1 MKPDKTLTNLIKSSQ
16 APSPRSGL
24 DVSIKHELHKLERRS
39 LRIRTSFLGVLSLFS
54 LSALVATFFSLGRTL
69 ATSGF
74 SNYLSL
80 IVSDSSIIT
89 TYWKEVS
96 LSLVESLPML
106 SVALLLLALGVFIWS
121 SAKTLSNA
129 KVMLQTA

>member
-1 MKPDKTLTNLIKSSQ
+1 M
-16 APSPRSGL
+16 
-24 DVSIKHELHKLERRS
+24 SIKHELHKLERRS

>member
-1 MKPDKTLTNLIKSSQ
+1 MKPDKTLTNLIKSAQ
-16 APSPRSGL
+16 TPSPRSSL
-24 DVSIKHELHKLERRS
+24 DMSIKHELHKLERRS

-121 SAKTLSNA
+121 GAKTLSNA